1 MKKILIIGIPVLI
14 LALAA
19 GAYFLG
25 FFSADE
31 ALVDGEE
38 DLSSE
43 AARPPHF
50 HKLPPLV
57 VSSTYNGRL
66 RYLQVTLS
74 VLTRDEDTLEQLKL
88 NTPVIQNALII
99 LLGSYDFAALESQEG
114 KEELRKTSESE
125 IVGLFPNEEIE
136 SVLFTGFVIQ

>member
-1 MKKILIIGIPVLI
+1 
-14 LALAA
+14 
-19 GAYFLG
+19 
-25 FFSADE
+25 
-31 ALVDGEE
+31 
-38 DLSSE
+38 
-43 AARPPHF
+43 
-50 HKLPPLV
+50 
-57 VSSTYNGRL
+57 L